1 MKKFL
6 SALLLMVL
14 IFCFLAGP
22 VLAYLGYGFIQKGK
36 ETLNWVATTGK
47 ILESATH
54 EVYSTTP
61 GSVNNRTWQPD
72 ITYQYDVNGETFQG
86 QKIRVFIVYTG
97 NPERAEGWANK
108 YPAGTELTVYYDP
121 EDPYRSV
128 LEQGVQTGAYLMTAL
143 GAGMFLF
150 VIGYIIY
157 SKKRSAQPQNR
168 IP

>member
-36 ETLNWVATTGK
+36 ETSNWVATTGK
-47 ILESATH
+47 IIESGTH
-54 EVYSTTP
+54 KVFSTTP
-61 GSVNNRTWQPD
+61 GSVNSQTWQPD

-86 QKIRVFIVYTG
+86 EKIRVFIIHTG
-97 NPERAEGWANK
+97 NPERAEAWANK
-108 YPAGTELTVYYDP
+108 YPAGTELAVYYDLN
-121 EDPYRSV
+121 DPYRSV
-128 LEQGVQTGAYLMTAL
+128 LERGVQTGAYLMTAL
-143 GAGMFLF
+143 GTGMFLF

-157 SKKRSAQPQNR
+157 SKKYSNKTQN
-168 IP
+168 